1 MQILYFVSYHASE
14 LYIWT
19 VYSTLLRTNICRSE
33 DNYAIY
39 YLNLHLE
46 QVLNFYELWLCHLP
60 NVGNN
65 SSLEY
70 LDINKIRVDIYKTFS
85 IVHGI

>member
-1 MQILYFVSYHASE
+1 MHQNCTFE
-14 LYIWT
+14 LCRAHYWEP
-19 VYSTLLRTNICRSE
+19 NIYRSE

-46 QVLNFYELWLCHLP
+46 QVLNFSELWFCHLP
-60 NVGNN
+60 NVCNN
-65 SSLEY
+65 SCLAY
-70 LDINKIRVDIYKTFS
+70 LDINKIRVDIYKIFS